1 MRGLGWCA
9 QVVCACLLVVIP
21 TPSAEAAA
29 GVTCTSNRKGL
40 ASQLRDGITRAL
52 SGRRGTVAVALH
64 DRASGTRCALRSSY
78 AFDAASV
85 VKVTVLGTLLWD
97 AQRVGRALTSKE
109 RALAS
114 SMITRSAN
122 SATNTLW
129 SQLGVVK
136 IRRFLTAA
144 KMTQTEPN
152 PYGYWGL
159 TQLTA
164 RDQQRL
170 TALLVE
176 ENEVL
181 NSASRSYALELMGKV
196 VKSQRWGTTE
206 GAPAGVKVYVKNGWL
221 PRESYGWRVHSSGVF
236 MGGERTY
243 TITVLSHGNASMKYG
258 VTTIQR
264 VARAVHSALG
274 GEGEREGVASG
285 DGD

>member
-1 MRGLGWCA
+1 MRRRAWCA
-9 QVVCACLLVVIP
+9 QLVCACLLALAPVP
-21 TPSAEAAA
+21 TARAAA
-29 GVTCTSNRKGL
+29 GVSCVSGQKGL
-40 ASQLRDGITRAL
+40 ATTLRKGITRAL

-64 DRASGTRCALRSSY
+64 DPTTSTRCALRDTY

-97 AQRVGRALTSKE
+97 AQRAGRALTEKE
-109 RALAS
+109 EKLAS

-129 SQLGVVK
+129 NQLGVAKV
-136 IRRFLTAA
+136 RGFLTAA
-144 KMTQTEPN
+144 KMTRTEPN

-170 TALLVE
+170 TGLLAGP
-176 ENEVL
+176 NDVL
-181 NSASRSYALELMGKV
+181 NATSRSYVLELMGKV

-206 GAPAGVKVYVKNGWL
+206 GAPAGVAVHVKNGWL
-221 PRESYGWRVHSSGVF
+221 PRESFGWRVHSSGVF
-236 MGGERTY
+236 VGQGRTY
-243 TITVLSHGNASMKYG
+243 TITVLSQGNSSMKYG

-264 VARAVHSALG
+264 VARAVHSALAV
-274 GEGEREGVASG
+274 EV
-285 DGD
+285 